1 MLNRTILPLKWL
13 SLVILVIGIALVQLP
28 NIGAGSAFNIAAS
41 GNPALGLSAVVAAC
55 FMSGFAGVYFE
66 KMLKGTPTSVWMR
79 NIQMG
84 TIGGILALAAVFI
97 KDGQAVL
104 SAGFF
109 QGWNLF
115 VWGVVTQVSLGGLI
129 VALVV
134 RYADNILKGFAT
146 SLSIIASGIIS
157 MYMVPALKF
166 FPTTAWFVGTS
177 LVLAATILYSL
188 PDERKNKGKE
198 A

>member
-1 MLNRTILPLKWL
+1 QVSVPAFVYMIQNNLLYVATSNLDAATCQVTYQFKILTTALFTVTMLNRTILPLKWL

-115 VWGVVTQVSLGGLI
+115 VWDVQLGGLI
-129 VALVV
+129 LPLVV
-134 RYADNILKGFAT
+134 RYPNNILKGFAT
-146 SLSIIASGIIS
+146 SL
-157 MYMVPALKF
+157 
-166 FPTTAWFVGTS
+166 
-177 LVLAATILYSL
+177 
-188 PDERKNKGKE
+188 
-198 A
+198 